1 MIGIDNSVYEVDD
14 SLVGSEWYSMDDISI
29 VLDNDCGN
37 EDIIDLV
44 ISGGFLLDYFL
55 L

>member
-1 MIGIDNSVYEVDD
+1 MIGVDDSVYEVDD
-14 SLVGSEWYSMDDISI
+14 SLVGIEWYSMEDISI
-29 VLDNDCGN
+29 VLDNDCDN
-37 EDIIDLV
+37 EGIIDLV